1 MLKILITG
9 ISGRM
14 GQAVCQAVESN
25 PNTVIGSTHD
35 VGEDIEGALECSDV
49 AIDFSFHGFTPE
61 LLATALEQ
69 KKPLV
74 IGTTGHTDEERAAI
88 VEAAKQ
94 IPIVFA
100 SNYSVGVN
108 TLFWLTRKAT
118 RILKDFD
125 IEIVE
130 MHHHHKLDAPSGTA
144 RTLAEVVCEET
155 GMDYDKDVVHGR
167 FGNVGARP
175 QRQIGMHT
183 LRGGDVVGD
192 HTVIYAIDGERVE
205 LTHKASNRGTFAG
218 GAVRA
223 ALWLTDKPAGL
234 YNMQDVLGLTD

>member
-1 MLKILITG
+1 MNILVTG

-14 GQAVCQAVESN
+14 GQAVQQAVELN
-25 PNTVIGSTHD
+25 PETSLAATHD
-35 VGEDIEGALECSDV
+35 VGQDIAAALAQAEV

-61 LLATALEQ
+61 LLRAAVEQ

-88 VEAAKQ
+88 SEASKH

-118 RILKDFD
+118 QILKNYD

-144 RTLAEVVCEET
+144 RTLAEIVCEET
-155 GMDYDKDVVHGR
+155 GLSYADDVMHGR
-167 FGNVGARP
+167 EGLVGARP
-175 QRQIGMHT
+175 QRQIGMHS

-192 HTVIYAIDGERVE
+192 HTVIYATDGERVE
-205 LTHKASNRGTFAG
+205 LSHKASSRMTFAG

-223 ALWLTDKPAGL
+223 ALWLATRPAGL
-234 YNMQDVLGLTD
+234 YTMQDVLGFTD

>member
-1 MLKILITG
+1 MNILVTG

-14 GQAVCQAVESN
+14 GQAVKQAIEANEATTMVS
-25 PNTVIGSTHD
+25 SHD
-35 VGEDIEGALECSDV
+35 VGQDIVAALAPADC

-61 LLATALEQ
+61 LLATAVAQ
-69 KKPLV
+69 NKPLV

-88 VEAAKQ
+88 AEAAKQ

-100 SNYSVGVN
+100 SNYSIGVN

-118 RILKDFD
+118 AILKDFD
-125 IEIVE
+125 IEIIE

-155 GMDYDKDVVHGR
+155 GMSYDKDVAHGR
-167 FGNVGARP
+167 EGLVGARP
-175 QRQIGMHT
+175 QRQIGMHSM
-183 LRGGDVVGD
+183 RGGDVVGD
-192 HTVIYAIDGERVE
+192 HTVMYATDGERVE
-205 LTHKASNRGTFAG
+205 LTHKASSRMTFAS

-223 ALWLTDKPAGL
+223 ALWLADKPAGL
-234 YNMQDVLGLTD
+234 YNMQDVLGLS

>member
-1 MLKILITG
+1 MNILVTG

-14 GQAVCQAVESN
+14 GQAVKQAVEQN
-25 PNTVIGSTHD
+25 AETQLAATHD
-35 VGEDIEGALECSDV
+35 VGQDIAAALAKADV

-61 LLATALEQ
+61 LLQAAVAQ
-69 KKPLV
+69 SKPLV
-74 IGTTGHTDEERAAI
+74 IGTTGHTDAERAAI
-88 VEAAKQ
+88 AEAAKS

-118 RILKDFD
+118 QILKGYD
-125 IEIVE
+125 IEIIE

-155 GMDYDKDVVHGR
+155 GLSYDKDVMHGR
-167 FGNVGARP
+167 EGLVGARP
-175 QRQIGMHT
+175 QQQIGMHS

-192 HTVIYAIDGERVE
+192 HTVIYATDGERVE
-205 LTHKASNRGTFAG
+205 LTHKASSRMTFAG

-223 ALWLTDKPAGL
+223 ALWLATRPAGL
-234 YNMQDVLGLTD
+234 YSMQNVLGFEQ

>member
-1 MLKILITG
+1 MNILVTG

-14 GQAVCQAVESN
+14 GQAIKQAVELN
-25 PNTVIGSTHD
+25 PDTQVSATHD
-35 VGEDIEGALECSDV
+35 VGQDISAALAQADT

-61 LLATALEQ
+61 LLAAAVAQ
-69 KKPLV
+69 GKPLV
-74 IGTTGHTDEERAAI
+74 IGTTGHTDEEKAAI
-88 VEAAKQ
+88 VEASQ
-94 IPIVFA
+94 SIPIVFS

-118 RILKDFD
+118 RILQNYD

-155 GMDYDKDVVHGR
+155 GMDYKTDVMHGR
-167 FGNVGARP
+167 EGLVGARP
-175 QRQIGMHT
+175 QRQIGMHS

-192 HTVIYAIDGERVE
+192 HTVIYATDGERVE
-205 LTHKASNRGTFAG
+205 LTHKASSRMTFAG

-223 ALWLTDKPAGL
+223 ALWLAQQPAGL
-234 YNMQDVLGLTD
+234 YTMQDVLGFTD

>member
-1 MLKILITG
+1 MKILVTG

-14 GQAVCQAVESN
+14 GQAVKQAVELN
-25 PNTVIGSTHD
+25 PETELGATHD
-35 VGEDIEGALECSDV
+35 VGQDV
-49 AIDFSFHGFTPE
+49 ASAMQQADCAIDFSFHGFTPE
-61 LLATALEQ
+61 LLDTAVAQ
-69 KKPLV
+69 GKPLV

-88 VEAAKQ
+88 KAAATR

-118 RILKDFD
+118 QILKDYD

-155 GMDYDKDVVHGR
+155 GLDYDKDVMHGR
-167 FGNVGARP
+167 EGLVGARP
-175 QRQIGMHT
+175 QRQIGMHSM
-183 LRGGDVVGD
+183 RGGDVVGD
-192 HTVIYAIDGERVE
+192 HTVIYATDGERVE
-205 LTHKASNRGTFAG
+205 LTHKASSRMTFST

-223 ALWLTDKPAGL
+223 ALWLADKPAGL
-234 YNMQDVLGLTD
+234 YNMQDVLGFTD

>member
-1 MLKILITG
+1 MNILITG

-14 GQAVCQAVESN
+14 GQAVKAAVELN
-25 PNTVIGSTHD
+25 PETTATATHD
-35 VGEDIEGALECSDV
+35 AGEDIQSALSAADC

-61 LLATALEQ
+61 LLAAAVAQ
-69 KKPLV
+69 GKPLV
-74 IGTTGHTDEERAAI
+74 IGTTGHTPEEKAAI
-88 VEAAKQ
+88 ASASQQ

-118 RILKDFD
+118 AILKDYD
-125 IEIVE
+125 IEITE

-144 RTLAEVVCEET
+144 RTLAEIVCEET
-155 GMDYDKDVVHGR
+155 GLSYEEDVMHGR
-167 FGNVGARP
+167 NGLVGARP
-175 QRQIGMHT
+175 QRQIGMHS

-192 HTVIYAIDGERVE
+192 HTVMFATDGERVE
-205 LTHKASNRGTFAG
+205 LTHKASSRMTFAQ

-223 ALWLTDKPAGL
+223 ALWLAGKPAGL
-234 YNMQDVLGLTD
+234 YSMQDVLGFCD

>member
-1 MLKILITG
+1 MIKILVTG

-14 GQAVCQAVESN
+14 GQTVKQAVELN
-25 PNTVIGSTHD
+25 EGTELASTHD
-35 VGEDIEGALECSDV
+35 VGQDIAAALSAADC

-61 LLATALEQ
+61 LLATAVAQ
-69 KKPLV
+69 GKPLV
-74 IGTTGHTDEERAAI
+74 IGTTGQERAAI
-88 VEAAKQ
+88 AEAAKQ

-118 RILKDFD
+118 QILKDYD
-125 IEIVE
+125 IEIIE

-155 GMDYDKDVVHGR
+155 GMDYNKDVMHGR
-167 FGNVGARP
+167 EGLVGARP
-175 QRQIGMHT
+175 QRQIGMHSM
-183 LRGGDVVGD
+183 RGGDVVGD
-192 HTVIYAIDGERVE
+192 HTVIYATDGERVE
-205 LTHKASNRGTFAG
+205 LTHKASSRMTFAG

-223 ALWLTDKPAGL
+223 ALWLADKPAGL
-234 YNMQDVLGLTD
+234 YNMQDVLGFTN